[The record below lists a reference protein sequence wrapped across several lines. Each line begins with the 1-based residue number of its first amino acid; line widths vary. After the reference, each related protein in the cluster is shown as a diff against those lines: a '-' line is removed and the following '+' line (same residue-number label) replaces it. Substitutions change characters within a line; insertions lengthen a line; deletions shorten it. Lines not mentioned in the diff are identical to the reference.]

1 MHPRIAEVVNYLI
14 SARTHLD
21 EAVHAVPAAQRDRR
35 PAADR
40 WSVANVLQHL
50 SITETRIATLITRRA
65 AKAREAGIGPDPD
78 TTSILWTL
86 DVHSLLD
93 RRRRIETPAPVA
105 IGDAIPA
112 DEAARLFD
120 AAHNGL
126 KAALAN
132 ADGVALD
139 KIAYPH
145 PVLGPI
151 NLYQWGI
158 FAAAHEMRHAAQIR
172 EIQTQLAA
180 EGGQALATGASASP

>member
-14 SARTHLD
+14 SARAHLD
-21 EAVHAVPAAQRDRR
+21 AAVEAVPAARRDRR
-35 PAADR
+35 PADDR
-40 WSVANVLQHL
+40 WSVANVVQHL
-50 SITETRIATLITRRA
+50 AITERRIAALIERRTA
-65 AKAREAGIGPDPD
+65 EARAGGVGPDPE

-93 RRRRIETPAPVA
+93 RRTRIETPAPVA
-105 IGDAIPA
+105 VTDAVPA
-112 DEAARLFD
+112 GEAARLFE
-120 AAHNGL
+120 AAHDRM
-126 KAALAN
+126 KTAFAR

-139 KIAYPH
+139 RLSHPH

-172 EIQTQLAA
+172 EIQSQLA
-180 EGGQALATGASASP
+180 P